1 VAQTT
6 RIQQLQ
12 QMRPDPSE
20 RTDEFYCL
28 ARRRRLTLGKC
39 LDDYLDAN
47 ALTQR
52 KKVCYRCP
60 QGRANR
66 EAYAQGLPLD

>member
-1 VAQTT
+1 VAETS
-6 RIQQLQ
+6 RIRQLQ
-12 QMRPDPSE
+12 ELRPQPSE
-20 RTDEFYCL
+20 RSDEFYCL
-28 ARRRRLTLGKC
+28 ARRRRLSLGKC

-66 EAYAQGLPLD
+66 EAYAEGRPIE